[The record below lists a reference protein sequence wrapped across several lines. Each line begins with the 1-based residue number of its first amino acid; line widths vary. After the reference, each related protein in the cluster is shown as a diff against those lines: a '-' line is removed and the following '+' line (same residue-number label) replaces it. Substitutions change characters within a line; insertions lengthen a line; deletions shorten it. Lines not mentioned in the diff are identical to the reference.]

1 MAVRLAIGAKRSRL
15 LRQLL
20 TEGLVLS
27 MFAAAR
33 GVLLAYLCRNLL
45 VVFFP
50 SSGSIVANLK
60 GEIDWRVL
68 AVSACVCLVSTLLF
82 GLFAAI
88 HASKLDLV
96 SALKSESGA
105 VFGARGRS
113 KVRSG
118 LVLVQLS
125 LSFILLVGAVLLV
138 RTLQRTRTASPGL
151 STDNVLTT
159 GVDLVS
165 AGYDAQRAKTF
176 DDELIDRVQ
185 ALPGVESAAWARVR
199 PSAISLFRR
208 LQSLSMV
215 IGQPLT
221 SFQPPT
227 ITRSGPGYFTTLGI
241 PLLSGREFTPD
252 DNESAPLVAIV
263 NEKMVAQYWHGEDP
277 IGKRLQVKGQS
288 MRVVGVAKL
297 AKYSTFA
304 EAPKA
309 FFYVPL
315 RQNFSIRNTLN
326 IRTSVQ
332 PATLAASLAREIHAL
347 DANLAPFEVI
357 TMREEI
363 NFTALSSQRVVVGLL
378 GIFGGLALVLAAV
391 GLYGV
396 MAYAVS
402 QSTRDLG
409 LRMALGARRANL
421 LWLVLS
427 HGLVLT
433 AGGVVLSIAGA
444 LSLTRLIENLLYK
457 VSPRDPFAFGSAF
470 VVLAIAST
478 TACLLPAWRAT
489 RTDPVRK
496 SAQASN
502 PWRRRGPILETDSA
516 ADLLRG
522 YFASVVPMG
531 EATRTGQVALTNPM
545 AYTMPITENPAT
557 RFHCAT
563 APTRYDCKT

>member
-1 MAVRLAIGAKRSRL
+1 MLNGVPHTIIGVAPEGLYGTFVGWPIQFWIPISMQEKFEPGGYKLEDRGELWIEGFVRLKPGVTPEQAQEEISSAAKRLETEYVATNRGRDVRVLPLWKAPFNQASELAPMLKITMAVVFFVLLIACANVSSLLLVRSLGRRQEMAVRLAIGAKRSRL

-27 MFAAAR
+27 MFAAAG

-199 PSAISLFRR
+199 PFGYIPFSSAPIAVDGYRPAPDEL
-208 LQSLSMV
+208 
-215 IGQPLT
+215 
-221 SFQPPT
+221 PT
-227 ITRSGPGYFTTLGI
+227 ADYNQVGPGIFHYPGNS
-241 PLLSGREFTPD
+241 P
-252 DNESAPLVAIV
+252 
-263 NEKMVAQYWHGEDP
+263 
-277 IGKRLQVKGQS
+277 
-288 MRVVGVAKL
+288 
-297 AKYSTFA
+297 
-304 EAPKA
+304 
-309 FFYVPL
+309 
-315 RQNFSIRNTLN
+315 SIR
-326 IRTSVQ
+326 
-332 PATLAASLAREIHAL
+332 P
-347 DANLAPFEVI
+347 
-357 TMREEI
+357 
-363 NFTALSSQRVVVGLL
+363 RV
-378 GIFGGLALVLAAV
+378 
-391 GLYGV
+391 
-396 MAYAVS
+396 
-402 QSTRDLG
+402 
-409 LRMALGARRANL
+409 
-421 LWLVLS
+421 
-427 HGLVLT
+427 H
-433 AGGVVLSIAGA
+433 
-444 LSLTRLIENLLYK
+444 
-457 VSPRDPFAFGSAF
+457 P
-470 VVLAIAST
+470 
-478 TACLLPAWRAT
+478 
-489 RTDPVRK
+489 
-496 SAQASN
+496 
-502 PWRRRGPILETDSA
+502 
-516 ADLLRG
+516 
-522 YFASVVPMG
+522 
-531 EATRTGQVALTNPM
+531 
-545 AYTMPITENPAT
+545 
-557 RFHCAT
+557 
-563 APTRYDCKT
+563 